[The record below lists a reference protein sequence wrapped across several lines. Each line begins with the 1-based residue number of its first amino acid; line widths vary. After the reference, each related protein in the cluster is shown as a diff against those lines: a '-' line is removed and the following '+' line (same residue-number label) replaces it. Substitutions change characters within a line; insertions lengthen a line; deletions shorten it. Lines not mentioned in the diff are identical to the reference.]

1 MKTSYLKLLRF
12 KCAVGHGINDIYWFL
27 LPSILPLIIDRFG
40 LRYRSGGLIL
50 TAYLMVIAL
59 FSTILGKW
67 SDSVDRQRILGFGF
81 ILSAIGMTLAGIMDS
96 MTAFVVPLLV
106 AAVGTSSFH
115 PVGLAL
121 IDETAHSRRGVVFG
135 FFEFWG
141 FLAVCVMFFL
151 NSVLLKKFEWQSII
165 IFMGSSGF
173 FMAFPFLFRKEHHG
187 FNHTN
192 EQENPSSFQNEG
204 STQLLILFLVTITLR
219 FFSITAII
227 NFMTTFLVHEIE
239 ATPGVANLMAGFVFL
254 GGMLFTPLFGV
265 FSDRFKP
272 MNLFLITTGLCAPA
286 IVLLSLPSSAW
297 IITILLFLAGI
308 IFYGSSPP
316 MDILLSRLSGTI
328 GKGQAFGY
336 IMSVFAVITALS
348 PALFGMLADRVGLR
362 AAFELFAIP
371 PFISFFVLLYTDRK
385 MGRNR

>member
-1 MKTSYLKLLRF
+1 MKTPNLKLLRF
-12 KCAVGHGINDIYWFL
+12 KCAIGHGINDIYWFL

-40 LRYRSGGLIL
+40 LRYRSGGLVL

-96 MTAFVVPLLV
+96 MAAFVVLLLV

-121 IDETAHSRRGVVFG
+121 IDETAHSRRGAVFG

-141 FLAVCVMFFL
+141 FLAVCAMFFL
-151 NSVLLKKFEWQSII
+151 NSILLKKFEWQTII
-165 IFMGSSGF
+165 LFMGSSGF
-173 FMAFPFLFRKEHHG
+173 FMALPFLFRKEHHG
-187 FNHTN
+187 PNQTN
-192 EQENPSSFQNEG
+192 EQVNPASLKNEG
-204 STQLLILFLVTITLR
+204 SAQLLILFLVTITLR
-219 FFSITAII
+219 FFSITAVI

-239 ATPGVANLMAGFVFL
+239 ATPGLANLMAGFVFL
-254 GGMLFTPLFGV
+254 GGMLFTPLSGV
-265 FSDRFKP
+265 LSDRFKP

-286 IVLLSLPSSAW
+286 IALLSLPSKAW

-308 IFYGSSPP
+308 IFYGTSPP
-316 MDILLSRLSGTI
+316 MDILLSRLSGSI

-362 AAFELFAIP
+362 TAFALFAIP

-385 MGRNR
+385 MGRKR